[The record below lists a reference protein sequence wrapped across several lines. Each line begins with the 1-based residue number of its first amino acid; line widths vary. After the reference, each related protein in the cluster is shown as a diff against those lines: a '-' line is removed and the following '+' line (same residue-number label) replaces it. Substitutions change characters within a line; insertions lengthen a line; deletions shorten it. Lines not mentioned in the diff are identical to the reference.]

1 MSQPDTPP
9 GASLGAIDDPSIPV
23 LTDRIFLPAID
34 LDTALPPA
42 LLPTETADEDTTRA
56 THSAAAQGS
65 GDGGNEG
72 LADAQDAAA
81 DRAAFAMDDVEASN
95 EPESADAATG
105 AEVVSSEAAIEAEA
119 DREPAAVGP
128 EPPATEPELAA
139 QDLAVRHDRVIGVE
153 ALGHAAA
160 EGAQAA
166 RIYTT
171 PFSDDQALAER
182 GELLR
187 TAVLRRVRE
196 RLPEQID
203 ATVRDLM
210 QPAIEQAMAR
220 LAEEAQVAL
229 RITLQDLVEQV
240 LREELSRHSED
251 TSQR

>member
-1 MSQPDTPP
+1 
-9 GASLGAIDDPSIPV
+9 V

-42 LLPTETADEDTTRA
+42 LLPAETTDEETTGA
-56 THSAAAQGS
+56 AHPAAAEGS
-65 GDGGNEG
+65 GDGEG

-81 DRAAFAMDDVEASN
+81 DRAAFAMDEVEASN
-95 EPESADAATG
+95 EPESPDVATV
-105 AEVVSSEAAIEAEA
+105 AEVVGSEAAIEVEA
-119 DREPAAVGP
+119 GREPAAVGP
-128 EPPATEPELAA
+128 EPLMAEPEHAA
-139 QDLAVRHDRVIGVE
+139 QDPAVRHDRVIGVE
-153 ALGHAAA
+153 ALGHSGA

-166 RIYTT
+166 RIHTT
-171 PFSDDQALAER
+171 PFSDDQTLAER

-220 LAEEAQVAL
+220 LGEEAQVAL

-251 TSQR
+251 GYQR